1 MAPVRGDV
9 GIGARRPG
17 WCGRAA
23 GVLLAAACVVAA
35 TPAATPVPGAAP
47 EIAWEPPLEI
57 ATGAAER
64 GPWRMNES
72 RFLHVDDPTVA
83 MDDAGGVAVA
93 WADQA
98 ERNIYFQ
105 RFGPDGRPPLETPV
119 DVSRSGA
126 VFSWLPRLAL
136 AGEGGELV
144 YLLWQEIVFSGGTHG
159 GEIYF
164 ARSSDGGRSFS
175 APRNLS
181 RTQAGAG
188 KGRLSRHH
196 WSNGSLDLALGPSG
210 VVHAAWTEYE
220 GPLRFSRSTDGGETF
235 SAPLQV
241 AGGEHLFPARGPS
254 LAVGADGTIYLA
266 WTIGEDTRAG
276 IHLARST
283 DGGRSFGARQ
293 VVAAGP
299 GHADAPQ
306 LAVSS
311 AHLHLVYAES
321 PDGPLRRY
329 RIRHARARLGDDP
342 PQFATP
348 VTIAAGEG
356 LASVAFPAL
365 AVDGHD
371 HLYVLWER
379 FPQSG
384 GRPRGLGYAIS
395 GDDGASFS
403 PAAVVPG
410 SDDPALGVNG
420 SLQGLLMRKLAVA
433 PAGGLAV
440 VNSSYADGVASRIRL
455 YRGRLRRVQLL
466 SR

>member
-1 MAPVRGDV
+1 MPPPALR
-9 GIGARRPG
+9 
-17 WCGRAA
+17 GRAA
-23 GVLLAAACVVAA
+23 GVVLAAAWLVAPALAA
-35 TPAATPVPGAAP
+35 TP

-57 ATGAAER
+57 ATGDAER

-83 MDDAGGVAVA
+83 VDDAGGVAVA

-105 RFGPDGRPPLETPV
+105 RFGPDGRPQLETPV
-119 DVSRSGA
+119 DVSGSSN

-136 AGEGGELV
+136 AGESGELV

-159 GEIYF
+159 GEIFF

-175 APRNLS
+175 VPRNLS
-181 RTQAGAG
+181 QTQAGAG
-188 KGRLSRHH
+188 KGRLSRHR
-196 WSNGSLDLALGPSG
+196 WSNGSLDLALGPRG
-210 VVHAAWTEYE
+210 EVYAAWTEYE

-235 SAPLQV
+235 SAPLQL
-241 AGGEHLFPARGPS
+241 AGGENLFPARGPS
-254 LAVGADGTIYLA
+254 LAAGTDGTIYLA
-266 WTIGEDTRAG
+266 WTIGENARAG

-283 DGGRSFGARQ
+283 DGGRSFGAHQ

-306 LAVSS
+306 LAVSN
-311 AHLHLVYAES
+311 AYLHLVYAES

-329 RIRHARARLGDDP
+329 RIRHARARLEDDASG
-342 PQFATP
+342 FATP
-348 VTIAAGEG
+348 VTIATGDD
-356 LASVAFPAL
+356 LASVAFPVL
-365 AVDGHD
+365 APDGD
-371 HLYVLWER
+371 DNLYVLWER
-379 FPQSG
+379 FPEAG
-384 GRPRGLGYAIS
+384 GRPHGLGYATS

-420 SLQGLLMRKLAVA
+420 SLQGLLMRKLAVD
-433 PAGGLAV
+433 PAGRVAV

-455 YRGRLRRVQLL
+455 YRGRRR
-466 SR
+466 

>member
-1 MAPVRGDV
+1 MPP
-9 GIGARRPG
+9 PG
-17 WCGRAA
+17 LHGRAA
-23 GVLLAAACVVAA
+23 GVVLAAWLVASV
-35 TPAATPVPGAAP
+35 PAAMPALGAMP

-83 MDDAGGVAVA
+83 VDDAGGVAVA

-105 RFGPDGRPPLETPV
+105 RFAPDGRPRPVTPV
-119 DVSRSGA
+119 DVSRSGD
-126 VFSWLPRLAL
+126 VFSWLPRMAL
-136 AGEGGELV
+136 AGEDGELV
-144 YLLWQEIVFSGGTHG
+144 YILWQEIVFSGGTHG

-175 APRNLS
+175 VPRNLS
-181 RTQAGAG
+181 QTQAGAG

-196 WSNGSLDLALGPSG
+196 WSNGSLDLALGPRG
-210 VVHAAWTEYE
+210 EVYAAWTEYE

-235 SAPLQV
+235 SAPLQL

-254 LAVGADGTIYLA
+254 LAAGADGTIYLA
-266 WTIGEDTRAG
+266 WTIGEDARAG

-293 VVAAGP
+293 VVTAGP

-311 AHLHLVYAES
+311 AHLHLVYADS

-329 RIRHARARLGDDP
+329 RIRHARAPLEDDP
-342 PQFATP
+342 PGFATP
-348 VTIAAGEG
+348 VTIAAGED
-356 LASVAFPAL
+356 LASIAFPAL
-365 AVDGHD
+365 AVDGAD

-379 FPQSG
+379 FPQAG
-384 GRPRGLGYAIS
+384 GRPRGLGYATS
-395 GDDGASFS
+395 SDDGASFS

-420 SLQGLLMRKLAVA
+420 SLQGLLMRKLAVD
-433 PAGGLAV
+433 PAGRVAV
-440 VNSSYADGVASRIRL
+440 VNSSYADGVASRVRL
-455 YRGRLRRVQLL
+455 YRGRRR
-466 SR
+466 